1 MKKTLAIVLA
11 ILIAGCWFVTFMGIG
26 SFAPIKDQL
35 KLGLDL
41 KGGVSVVMEAQTD
54 ATGSELKTLMQ
65 QTQAIIEKRVNQM
78 GLSEPVVTIEG
89 EKRIRVELP
98 GADDADQ
105 AIKQIGKTAQLQ
117 FIMADGTVVLDG
129 SQVKDAGVAKNQ
141 GKNDISLDTG
151 YVVTLEFNAEGS
163 KAFKA
168 ATERIVNNQVTSTV
182 PGMEANQIMILL
194 DGQVLSNP
202 KVTQII
208 SGQAEIS
215 GNFTNEAAANLAVL
229 IRGGALPVGLEEVDT
244 TTVGPTLGIDS
255 LKGSVLAGMI
265 GVALII
271 VFMIA
276 MYRVMGLAAD
286 IALLL
291 YILIVLWVMAA
302 FNAVLTLPGIAGM
315 ILGVGMAVDANVI
328 IFSRIREEVK
338 NGKSIRV
345 AAHEGFK
352 RAMSTVIDS
361 QVTTMIAA
369 VVLYQLGSGPVRG
382 FAMTLM
388 ISIVGSI
395 FTAVVITQLYLSIFA
410 ESKTFGNNKF
420 FGIKEVQ

>member
-11 ILIAGCWFVTFMGIG
+11 ILIAGCWFVTLMGAG
-26 SFAPIKDQL
+26 SFAPIKEQL

-89 EKRIRVELP
+89 DKRIRVDLP

-105 AIKQIGKTAQLQ
+105 AITQIGKTAQLQ
-117 FIMADGTVVLDG
+117 FVMADGTVVLDG
-129 SQVKDAGVAKNQ
+129 SQVKDAGVSKNQ
-141 GKNDISLDTG
+141 GKSNISLDTG
-151 YVVTLEFNAEGS
+151 YVVTLEFDAEGS
-163 KAFKA
+163 KAFKN
-168 ATERIVNNQVTSTV
+168 ATERIVNNQVTPTIE
-182 PGMEANQIMILL
+182 GMQANQIMIIL

-202 KVTQII
+202 GVSEVI
-208 SGQAEIS
+208 SNNAQIS
-215 GNFTNEAAANLAVL
+215 GNFTNEEAANLAIL

-255 LKGSVLAGMI
+255 LKDSLLAGTI
-265 GVALII
+265 GICLVII
-271 VFMIA
+271 FMIA
-276 MYRVMGLAAD
+276 MYGIMGLAAD
-286 IALLL
+286 IALIL
-291 YILIVLWVMAA
+291 YVLIVIWAMAA
-302 FNAVLTLPGIAGM
+302 FGAVLTLPGIAGM

-328 IFSRIREEVK
+328 IFSRIREEVLG
-338 NGKSIRV
+338 GKSIRV

-388 ISIVGSI
+388 ISIIASI
-395 FTAVVITQLYLSIFA
+395 FTAVVITQFYLSIFS
-410 ESKTFGNNKF
+410 ESKIFGNNKF

>member
-1 MKKTLAIVLA
+1 MKKTVAIILA

-78 GLSEPVVTIEG
+78 GLSEPIVTIEG
-89 EKRIRVELP
+89 ENRIRVELP

-105 AIKQIGKTAQLQ
+105 AIQQIGKTAQLQ
-117 FIMADGTVVLDG
+117 FVMADGTIVLDG
-129 SQVKDAGVAKNQ
+129 SQVKNAGVAKNN
-141 GKNDISLDTG
+141 GKNMNLDAG
-151 YVVTLEFNAEGS
+151 YVVTLEFNSEGS
-163 KAFKA
+163 KAFEE
-168 ATERIVNNQVTSTV
+168 ATKRIVSGQVTSTIE
-182 PGMEANQIMILL
+182 GMQPNQIMILL

-202 KVTQII
+202 GVSEVISSNAQIT
-208 SGQAEIS
+208 
-215 GNFTNEAAANLAVL
+215 GNFTNEEAANLAIL
-229 IRGGALPVGLEEVDT
+229 IRGGALPVGLKEVDT

-255 LKGSVLAGMI
+255 LKGSILAGLI
-265 GVALII
+265 GVALIV
-271 VFMIA
+271 VFMVA
-276 MYRVMGLAAD
+276 MYQIMGIAAD

-291 YILIVLWVMAA
+291 YVLIVLWAMAV
-302 FNAVLTLPGIAGM
+302 FHAVLTLPGIAGI

-328 IFSRIREEVK
+328 IFSRIREEVR

-345 AAHEGFK
+345 ATSEGFK
-352 RAMSTVIDS
+352 RAMSTVVDS

-388 ISIVGSI
+388 ISIVASI
-395 FTAVVITQLYLSIFA
+395 FTAVFVTHLYISIFS
-410 ESKTFGNNKF
+410 ESKLFGQNRF

>member
-11 ILIAGCWFVTFMGIG
+11 ILIGGCWFVTLMGAG
-26 SFAPIKDQL
+26 SFMPVKDRL

-41 KGGVSVVMEAQTD
+41 KGGVSVVMEAKTD

-89 EKRIRVELP
+89 EKRIRVDLP

-105 AIKQIGKTAQLQ
+105 AITQIGKTAQLQ
-117 FIMADGTVVLDG
+117 FVMADGTIVMDG
-129 SQVKDAGVAKNQ
+129 SQVKNAGVSKNQ
-141 GKNDISLDTG
+141 GKSNMSLDAG

-168 ATERIVNNQVTSTV
+168 ATERIVNNQVTPSV
-182 PGMEANQIMILL
+182 EGMQANQIMILL

-202 KVTQII
+202 GVSEVI
-208 SGQAEIS
+208 SSNAQIS
-215 GNFTNEAAANLAVL
+215 GNFTNEEAANLAVL

-244 TTVGPTLGIDS
+244 ATVGPTLGIDS
-255 LKGSVLAGMI
+255 LKDSILAGAI
-265 GVALII
+265 GILLVI
-271 VFMIA
+271 VFMVV
-276 MYRVMGLAAD
+276 MYQVMGIAAD
-286 IALLL
+286 IALIL
-291 YILIVLWVMAA
+291 YVLIVIWVMVA
-302 FNAVLTLPGIAGM
+302 FGAVLTLPGIAGI

-328 IFSRIREEVK
+328 IFSRIREEVL

-345 AAHEGFK
+345 ATHEGFR

-369 VVLYQLGSGPVRG
+369 IILYQLGSGPVRG

-388 ISIVGSI
+388 ISIVASI
-395 FTAVVITQLYLSIFA
+395 FTAVVVTQLYLSIFA
-410 ESKTFGNNKF
+410 ESKNFGKNKF